1 METTTEKYIEV
12 KEALRVADDLVE
24 SLSKENEELRR
35 VVEGPKAERASV
47 YQDIM
52 TAVDKKIEE
61 WKVRTLPAILH
72 YRKVLLLP
80 GAAEKQG

>member
-1 METTTEKYIEV
+1 METTTEKYIGV
-12 KEALRVADDLVE
+12 KEALRVADELVE

-35 VVEGPKAERASV
+35 IVEGPKAERASV

-61 WKVRTLPAILH
+61 WKVATPKVAISSNYSLFLLFRH
-72 YRKVLLLP
+72 Y
-80 GAAEKQG
+80 